1 MKIAYEHLI
10 KFISSRPSIENIS
23 EKLFQLGHEH
33 EIQNNIFDM
42 ELTPNRGDCLSINGL
57 LRDLAVFYE
66 VMPNNDIYTD
76 EIKSFDMG
84 FTNNYPKACPN
95 ISFLKINIQGKISSY
110 KGIFKD
116 YFDDLDVNKNNF
128 FTDVSNYLSYET
140 GQPTHCYDAEKVT
153 SLISLEAST
162 KEYEFKTL
170 VDKTIKLKDEN
181 LVFVQNDE
189 VINLAGVMG
198 GISTACSKDTKSV
211 IVECAYFNPE
221 NVIGQSVKYDIKSDA
236 AYKFERGVDPQCHE
250 NVLRRFLKIVDEHAA
265 IKNVEIFKKDYKI
278 NNLNEIPFNPEN
290 INNILGLSCNSEEF
304 QDYLT
309 KLGFN
314 IDNNKILVPSHRNDI
329 KTENDIAEE
338 IARVIGYNNIPSQ
351 PIKIP
356 KLSGMPPKDSELL
369 EQSIKSLLISE
380 GFFEVINDPFVNH
393 ESNNS
398 IKLDNPLDSSR
409 KNLRINLEKSLIDN
423 LLYNE
428 RRQQDSIKLFEIT
441 DVYYLEKKQV
451 KSKRKLGI
459 ICSGRVGKNYLDF
472 SRKIDNK
479 YLTQILNKFNK
490 KITFNPQLINRDEL
504 ETKLN
509 NKIIYL
515 EINLNDIENYDFKNL
530 NKEILVLD
538 KNNFK
543 KYIPISAF
551 PSSIR
556 DLSFAVADK
565 EKYHDLQN
573 LLLNYKDDL
582 IKEIF
587 IFDFYHNEDKDEVKI
602 GFRFIFQ
609 SNSSTITEAEV
620 NIIMNQIIEKA
631 LSVTSV
637 EIPGLD
643 RQD

>member
-10 KFISSRPSIENIS
+10 KFIPSRPSIENIS
-23 EKLFQLGHEH
+23 EKFFQLGHEH
-33 EIQNNIFDM
+33 EIENNIFDM

-57 LRDLAVFYE
+57 LRDLSVFYE
-66 VMPNNDIYTD
+66 VTPNNDIYTD
-76 EIKSFDMG
+76 DIKSLDINFV
-84 FTNNYPKACPN
+84 NNSPEACPS
-95 ISFLKINIQGKISSY
+95 ISFLKIKIQGEVSAY
-110 KGIFKD
+110 KGIFQD

-128 FTDVSNYLSYET
+128 FTDISNYISYET

-153 SLISLEAST
+153 SLISLETSIE
-162 KEYEFKTL
+162 EYEFKTL
-170 VDKTIKLKDEN
+170 LDKTIKLEDEN

-198 GISTACSKDTKSV
+198 GSGTACSKDTKSV

-221 NVIGQSVKYDIKSDA
+221 NVIGQSIKYDIKSDA
-236 AYKFERGVDPQCHE
+236 AHKFERGVDPLCHE
-250 NVLRRFLKIVDEHAA
+250 KVLRRFLKIVDEHAT
-265 IKNVEIFKKDYKI
+265 IKNVEIFRRDYI
-278 NNLNEIPFNPEN
+278 SHNSTEIPFNIER
-290 INNILGLSCNSEEF
+290 INNILGLSCNSEEL

-314 IDNNKILVPSHRNDI
+314 IDKNKIIAPSYRSDI

-338 IARVIGYNNIPSQ
+338 IARVIGYNNIPTR

-356 KLSGMPPKDSELL
+356 KLSNTSAKNLELL
-369 EQSIKSLLISE
+369 ENNIKTLLISE

-393 ESNNS
+393 ETNNS
-398 IKLDNPLDSSR
+398 IKLDNPLDSGR

-441 DVYYLEKKQV
+441 DVYYIEKKEL

-479 YLTQILNKFNK
+479 YLTNILEKLNK
-490 KITFNPQLINRDEL
+490 KISFNPHLINRDEL

-509 NKIIYL
+509 DKIIYF
-515 EINLNDIENYDFKNL
+515 EIDLNELENYDFDILDKEKFIL
-530 NKEILVLD
+530 N

-543 KYIPISAF
+543 KYIPISSF
-551 PSSIR
+551 PSSVR

-573 LLLNYKDDL
+573 LLLDYKDIL

-587 IFDFYHNEDKDEVKI
+587 VFDFYHNENKDEIKI
-602 GFRFIFQ
+602 GFRFVFQ
-609 SNSSTITEAEV
+609 SNSSTITEGEV
-620 NIIMNQIIEKA
+620 NNIMNEIIEKA
-631 LSVTSV
+631 LSIPSV
-637 EIPGLD
+637 EIPGLK
-643 RQD
+643 R

>member
-10 KFISSRPSIENIS
+10 KFIPSRPSIENIS
-23 EKLFQLGHEH
+23 EKFFQLGHEH
-33 EIQNNIFDM
+33 EIENNIFDM

-57 LRDLAVFYE
+57 LRDLSVFYE
-66 VMPNNDIYTD
+66 VTPNNDIYTD
-76 EIKSFDMG
+76 DIKSLDINFV
-84 FTNNYPKACPN
+84 NNSPEACPS
-95 ISFLKINIQGKISSY
+95 ISFLKIKIQGEVSAY
-110 KGIFKD
+110 KGIFQD

-128 FTDVSNYLSYET
+128 FTDISNYISYET
-140 GQPTHCYDAEKVT
+140 GQPTHCYDAKKVT
-153 SLISLEAST
+153 SLISLETSAE
-162 KEYEFKTL
+162 EYEFKTL
-170 VDKTIKLKDEN
+170 LDKTIKLEDEN

-198 GISTACSKDTKSV
+198 GSSTACSKDTKSV

-221 NVIGQSVKYDIKSDA
+221 NVIGQSIKYDIKSDA
-236 AYKFERGVDPQCHE
+236 AHKFERGVDPLCHE
-250 NVLRRFLKIVDEHAA
+250 KVLRRFLKIVDEHAT
-265 IKNVEIFKKDYKI
+265 IKNVEIFRRDYI
-278 NNLNEIPFNPEN
+278 SHNSTEIPFNIER
-290 INNILGLSCNSEEF
+290 INNILGLSCNSEEL

-314 IDNNKILVPSHRNDI
+314 IDKNKIIAPSYRSDI

-338 IARVIGYNNIPSQ
+338 VARVIGYNNIPTQ

-356 KLSGMPPKDSELL
+356 KLSNTSAKNLELL
-369 EQSIKSLLISE
+369 ENNIKTLLISE

-393 ESNNS
+393 ETNNS
-398 IKLDNPLDSSR
+398 IKLDNPLDSGR

-441 DVYYLEKKQV
+441 DVYYIEKKEL

-479 YLTQILNKFNK
+479 YLTNILEKLNK
-490 KITFNPQLINRDEL
+490 KISFNPHLINRDEL

-509 NKIIYL
+509 DKIIYF
-515 EINLNDIENYDFKNL
+515 EIDLNELENYDFDILDKEKFIL
-530 NKEILVLD
+530 N

-543 KYIPISAF
+543 KYIPISSF
-551 PSSIR
+551 PSSVR
-556 DLSFAVADK
+556 DLSFAVANK

-573 LLLNYKDDL
+573 LLLDYKDIL

-587 IFDFYHNEDKDEVKI
+587 IFDFYHNENKDEIKI
-602 GFRFIFQ
+602 GFRFVFQ
-609 SNSSTITEAEV
+609 SNSSTITEGEV
-620 NIIMNQIIEKA
+620 NNIMNEIIEKA
-631 LSVTSV
+631 LSIPSV
-637 EIPGLD
+637 EIPGLK
-643 RQD
+643 R

>member
-10 KFISSRPSIENIS
+10 KFIPSRPSIENIS
-23 EKLFQLGHEH
+23 EKFFQLGHEH
-33 EIQNNIFDM
+33 EIENNIFDM

-57 LRDLAVFYE
+57 LRDLSVFYE
-66 VMPNNDIYTD
+66 VTPNNEIYTD
-76 EIKSFDMG
+76 DIKSLDINFI
-84 FTNNYPKACPN
+84 NNSPEACPS
-95 ISFLKINIQGKISSY
+95 ISFLKIKIQGEVSAY
-110 KGIFKD
+110 KGIFQD

-128 FTDVSNYLSYET
+128 FTDISNYISYET

-153 SLISLEAST
+153 SLISLETSVE
-162 KEYEFKTL
+162 EYEFKTL
-170 VDKTIKLKDEN
+170 LDKTIKLEDEN

-198 GISTACSKDTKSV
+198 GSSTACSKDTKSV

-221 NVIGQSVKYDIKSDA
+221 NVIGQSIKYDIKSDA
-236 AYKFERGVDPQCHE
+236 AHKFERGVDPLCHE
-250 NVLRRFLKIVDEHAA
+250 KVLRRFLKIVDEHAT
-265 IKNVEIFKKDYKI
+265 IKNVEIFKRDYMSH
-278 NNLNEIPFNPEN
+278 NSTEIPFSIER
-290 INNILGLSCNSEEF
+290 INNILGLSCNSEEL

-314 IDNNKILVPSHRNDI
+314 IDKNKIIAPSYRSDI

-338 IARVIGYNNIPSQ
+338 VARVIGYNNIPTQ

-356 KLSGMPPKDSELL
+356 KLSNTSAKNLELL
-369 EQSIKSLLISE
+369 ENNIKTLLISE

-393 ESNNS
+393 ETNNS
-398 IKLDNPLDSSR
+398 IKLDNPLDSGR

-441 DVYYLEKKQV
+441 DVYYIEKKEL

-472 SRKIDNK
+472 SRKIDSK
-479 YLTQILNKFNK
+479 YLTNILEKFNK
-490 KITFNPQLINRDEL
+490 KISFNPHLINRDEL

-509 NKIIYL
+509 DKIIYL
-515 EINLNDIENYDFKNL
+515 EIDLNELENYDFDILDKEKFIL
-530 NKEILVLD
+530 N

-543 KYIPISAF
+543 KYIPISSF
-551 PSSIR
+551 PSSVR

-565 EKYHDLQN
+565 EKYHDLQK
-573 LLLNYKDDL
+573 LLLDYKDIL

-587 IFDFYHNEDKDEVKI
+587 VFDFYHNENKDEIKI
-602 GFRFIFQ
+602 GFRFVFQ
-609 SNSSTITEAEV
+609 SNSSTITEVEV
-620 NIIMNQIIEKA
+620 NNIMNEIIEKA
-631 LSVTSV
+631 LSIPSV
-637 EIPGLD
+637 EIPGLK
-643 RQD
+643 R

>member
-10 KFISSRPSIENIS
+10 KFIPSRPSIENIS
-23 EKLFQLGHEH
+23 EKFFQLGHEH
-33 EIQNNIFDM
+33 EIENNIFDM

-57 LRDLAVFYE
+57 LRDLSVFYE
-66 VMPNNDIYTD
+66 VTPNNEIYTD
-76 EIKSFDMG
+76 DIKSLDINFI
-84 FTNNYPKACPN
+84 NNSPEACPS
-95 ISFLKINIQGKISSY
+95 ISFLKIKIQGEVSAY
-110 KGIFKD
+110 KGIFQD

-128 FTDVSNYLSYET
+128 FTDISNYISYET

-153 SLISLEAST
+153 SLISLETSVE
-162 KEYEFKTL
+162 EYEFKTL
-170 VDKTIKLKDEN
+170 LDKTIKLEDEN

-198 GISTACSKDTKSV
+198 GSSTACSKDTKSV

-221 NVIGQSVKYDIKSDA
+221 NVIGQSIKYDIKSDA
-236 AYKFERGVDPQCHE
+236 AHKFERGVDPLCHE
-250 NVLRRFLKIVDEHAA
+250 KVLRRFLKIVDEHAT
-265 IKNVEIFKKDYKI
+265 IKNVEIFKRDYMSH
-278 NNLNEIPFNPEN
+278 NSTEIPFSIER
-290 INNILGLSCNSEEF
+290 INNILGLSCNSEEL

-314 IDNNKILVPSHRNDI
+314 IDKNKIIAPSYRSDI

-338 IARVIGYNNIPSQ
+338 VARVIGYNNIPTQ

-356 KLSGMPPKDSELL
+356 KLSNTSAKNLELL
-369 EQSIKSLLISE
+369 ENNIKTLLISE

-393 ESNNS
+393 ETNNS
-398 IKLDNPLDSSR
+398 IKLDNPLDSGR

-441 DVYYLEKKQV
+441 DVYYIEKKEL

-479 YLTQILNKFNK
+479 YLTNILEKFNK
-490 KITFNPQLINRDEL
+490 KISFNPHLINRDEL

-509 NKIIYL
+509 DKIIYL
-515 EINLNDIENYDFKNL
+515 EIDLNELENYDFDILDKEKFIL
-530 NKEILVLD
+530 N

-543 KYIPISAF
+543 KYIPISSF
-551 PSSIR
+551 PSSVR

-573 LLLNYKDDL
+573 LLLDYKDIL

-587 IFDFYHNEDKDEVKI
+587 VFDFYHNENKDEIKI
-602 GFRFIFQ
+602 GFRFVFQ
-609 SNSSTITEAEV
+609 SNSSTITEVEV
-620 NIIMNQIIEKA
+620 NNIMNEIIEKA
-631 LSVTSV
+631 LSIPSV
-637 EIPGLD
+637 EIPGLK
-643 RQD
+643 R

>member
-10 KFISSRPSIENIS
+10 KFIPSRPSIENIS
-23 EKLFQLGHEH
+23 EKFFQLGHEH

-57 LRDLAVFYE
+57 LRDLSVFYE
-66 VMPNNDIYTD
+66 VTPNNEIYTD
-76 EIKSFDMG
+76 DIKSLDINFI
-84 FTNNYPKACPN
+84 NNSQEACPS
-95 ISFLKINIQGKISSY
+95 ISFLKIKIQGEVSAY
-110 KGIFKD
+110 KGIFQD
-116 YFDDLDVNKNNF
+116 YFDDLDINKNNF
-128 FTDVSNYLSYET
+128 FTDISNYISYET

-153 SLISLEAST
+153 SLISLETSVE
-162 KEYEFKTL
+162 EYEFKTL
-170 VDKTIKLKDEN
+170 LDKTIKLEDEN

-198 GISTACSKDTKSV
+198 GSGTACSKDTKSV

-221 NVIGQSVKYDIKSDA
+221 NVIGQSIKYDIKSDA
-236 AYKFERGVDPQCHE
+236 AHKFERGVDPLCHE
-250 NVLRRFLKIVDEHAA
+250 KVLRRFLKIVDEHAT
-265 IKNVEIFKKDYKI
+265 IKNVEIFKRDYI
-278 NNLNEIPFNPEN
+278 SHNSTEIPFSIER
-290 INNILGLSCNSEEF
+290 INNILGLSCNSEEL

-314 IDNNKILVPSHRNDI
+314 IDKNKIIAPSYRSDI

-338 IARVIGYNNIPSQ
+338 VARVIGYNNIPTQ

-356 KLSGMPPKDSELL
+356 KLSNTSAKNLELL
-369 EQSIKSLLISE
+369 ENNIKTLLISE

-393 ESNNS
+393 ETNNS
-398 IKLDNPLDSSR
+398 IKLDNPLDSGR

-441 DVYYLEKKQV
+441 DVYYIDKKEL

-459 ICSGRVGKNYLDF
+459 ICSGRVGKNYQDF

-479 YLTQILNKFNK
+479 YLTNILEKFNK
-490 KITFNPQLINRDEL
+490 KISFNPHLINRDEL

-509 NKIIYL
+509 DKIIYL
-515 EINLNDIENYDFKNL
+515 EIDLYELENYDFDILDKEKFIL
-530 NKEILVLD
+530 N

-543 KYIPISAF
+543 KYIPISSF
-551 PSSIR
+551 PSSVR

-573 LLLNYKDDL
+573 LLLDYKDIL

-587 IFDFYHNEDKDEVKI
+587 VFDFYHNENKDEIKI
-602 GFRFIFQ
+602 GFRFVFQ
-609 SNSSTITEAEV
+609 SNSSTITEGEV
-620 NIIMNQIIEKA
+620 NKIMNEIIEKA
-631 LSVTSV
+631 LSIPSV
-637 EIPGLD
+637 EIPGLK
-643 RQD
+643 R

>member
-10 KFISSRPSIENIS
+10 KFIPSRPSIENIS
-23 EKLFQLGHEH
+23 EKFFQLGHEH
-33 EIQNNIFDM
+33 EIENNIFDM

-57 LRDLAVFYE
+57 LRDLSVFYE
-66 VMPNNDIYTD
+66 VTPNNEIYTD
-76 EIKSFDMG
+76 DIKSLDINFI
-84 FTNNYPKACPN
+84 NNSPEACPS
-95 ISFLKINIQGKISSY
+95 ISFLKIKIQGEVSAY
-110 KGIFKD
+110 KGIFQD

-128 FTDVSNYLSYET
+128 FTDISNYISYET

-153 SLISLEAST
+153 SLISLETSVE
-162 KEYEFKTL
+162 EYEFKTL
-170 VDKTIKLKDEN
+170 LDKTIKLEDEN

-198 GISTACSKDTKSV
+198 GSSTACSKDTKSV

-221 NVIGQSVKYDIKSDA
+221 NVIGQSIKYDIKSDA
-236 AYKFERGVDPQCHE
+236 AHKFERGVDPLCHE
-250 NVLRRFLKIVDEHAA
+250 KVLRRFLKIVDEHAT
-265 IKNVEIFKKDYKI
+265 IKNVEIFKRDYI
-278 NNLNEIPFNPEN
+278 SHNSTEIPFSIER
-290 INNILGLSCNSEEF
+290 INNILGLSCNSEEL

-314 IDNNKILVPSHRNDI
+314 IDKNKIIAPSYRSDI

-338 IARVIGYNNIPSQ
+338 IARVIGYNNIPTR

-356 KLSGMPPKDSELL
+356 KLSNTSAKNLELL
-369 EQSIKSLLISE
+369 ENNIKTLLISE

-393 ESNNS
+393 ETNNS
-398 IKLDNPLDSSR
+398 IKLDNPLDSGR

-441 DVYYLEKKQV
+441 DVYYIDKKEL

-459 ICSGRVGKNYLDF
+459 ICSGRVGKNYQDF

-479 YLTQILNKFNK
+479 YLTNILEKFNK
-490 KITFNPQLINRDEL
+490 KISFNPHLINRDEL

-509 NKIIYL
+509 DKIIYL
-515 EINLNDIENYDFKNL
+515 EIDLYELENYDFDILDKEKFIL
-530 NKEILVLD
+530 N

-543 KYIPISAF
+543 KYIPISSF
-551 PSSIR
+551 PSSVR

-573 LLLNYKDDL
+573 LLLDYKDIL

-587 IFDFYHNEDKDEVKI
+587 VFDFYHNENKDEIKI
-602 GFRFIFQ
+602 GFRFVFQ
-609 SNSSTITEAEV
+609 SNSSTITEGEV
-620 NIIMNQIIEKA
+620 NKIMNEIIEKA
-631 LSVTSV
+631 LSIPSV
-637 EIPGLD
+637 EIPGLK
-643 RQD
+643 R

>member
-10 KFISSRPSIENIS
+10 KFIPSRPSIENIS
-23 EKLFQLGHEH
+23 EKFFQLGHEH

-57 LRDLAVFYE
+57 LRDLSVFYE
-66 VMPNNDIYTD
+66 VTPNNEIYTD
-76 EIKSFDMG
+76 DIKSLDINFV
-84 FTNNYPKACPN
+84 NNSPEACPS
-95 ISFLKINIQGKISSY
+95 ISFLKINIQGEISAY
-110 KGIFKD
+110 KGIFQD

-128 FTDVSNYLSYET
+128 FTDISNYISYET

-153 SLISLEAST
+153 SLISLETSIE
-162 KEYEFKTL
+162 EYEFKTL
-170 VDKTIKLKDEN
+170 LDKTIKLEDEN

-189 VINLAGVMG
+189 VINLAGVIG
-198 GISTACSKDTKSV
+198 GSSTACSKDTKSV

-221 NVIGQSVKYDIKSDA
+221 NVIGQSIKYDIKSDA
-236 AYKFERGVDPQCHE
+236 AHKFERGVDPLCHE
-250 NVLRRFLKIVDEHAA
+250 KVLRRFLKIVDEHAM
-265 IKNVEIFKKDYKI
+265 IKNVEIFKRDYI
-278 NNLNEIPFNPEN
+278 SHNSIEIPFNIER
-290 INNILGLSCNSEEF
+290 INNILGLSYNSEEL

-314 IDNNKILVPSHRNDI
+314 IDNNKIEAPSYRSDI

-338 IARVIGYNNIPSQ
+338 IARVIGYNNIPTQ

-356 KLSGMPPKDSELL
+356 KLSSTPAKNLKLL
-369 EQSIKSLLISE
+369 EQNIKSLLISE

-393 ESNNS
+393 ETNNS
-398 IKLDNPLDSSR
+398 IKLDNPLDSGR

-441 DVYYLEKKQV
+441 DVYYLEKKQL

-479 YLTQILNKFNK
+479 YLTNILNKVNK
-490 KITFNPQLINRDEL
+490 KISFNPHLINRDEL
-504 ETKLN
+504 ETKLS

-515 EINLNDIENYDFKNL
+515 EIDLNELENYDLNTLYKEELIL
-530 NKEILVLD
+530 NK
-538 KNNFK
+538 NTFK
-543 KYIPISAF
+543 KYIPISSF
-551 PSSIR
+551 PSSVR

-565 EKYHDLQN
+565 EKYLDLQD
-573 LLLNYKDDL
+573 LLLDYKDIL

-587 IFDFYHNEDKDEVKI
+587 IFDFYHNEDKDEIKI
-602 GFRFIFQ
+602 GFRFVFQ
-609 SNSSTITEAEV
+609 SNSSTITEKDV
-620 NIIMNQIIEKA
+620 NNIMNEIIEKA
-631 LSVTSV
+631 LTIPSV
-637 EIPGLD
+637 EIPGLK
-643 RQD
+643 R

>member
-10 KFISSRPSIENIS
+10 KFIPSRPSIENIS
-23 EKLFQLGHEH
+23 EKFFQLGHEH
-33 EIQNNIFDM
+33 EIENNIFDM

-57 LRDLAVFYE
+57 LRDLSVFYE
-66 VMPNNDIYTD
+66 VTPNNEIYTD
-76 EIKSFDMG
+76 DIKSLDINFI
-84 FTNNYPKACPN
+84 NNSPEACPS
-95 ISFLKINIQGKISSY
+95 ISFLKIKIQGEVSAY
-110 KGIFKD
+110 KGIFQD

-128 FTDVSNYLSYET
+128 FTDISNYISYET

-153 SLISLEAST
+153 SLISLET
-162 KEYEFKTL
+162 TIEKYEFKTL
-170 VDKTIKLKDEN
+170 LDKTIKLEDEN

-198 GISTACSKDTKSV
+198 GSSTACSKDTKSV

-221 NVIGQSVKYDIKSDA
+221 NVIGQSIKYDIKSDA
-236 AYKFERGVDPQCHE
+236 AHKFERGVDPLCHE
-250 NVLRRFLKIVDEHAA
+250 KVLRRFLKIVDEHAT
-265 IKNVEIFKKDYKI
+265 IKNVEIFKRDYI
-278 NNLNEIPFNPEN
+278 SHNSTEIPFSIER
-290 INNILGLSCNSEEF
+290 INNILGLSCNSEEL

-314 IDNNKILVPSHRNDI
+314 IDKNKIIAPSYRSDI

-338 IARVIGYNNIPSQ
+338 VARVIGYNNIPTQ

-356 KLSGMPPKDSELL
+356 KLSNTSAKNLELL
-369 EQSIKSLLISE
+369 ENNIKTLLISE

-393 ESNNS
+393 ETNNS
-398 IKLDNPLDSSR
+398 IKLDNPLDSGR

-441 DVYYLEKKQV
+441 DVYYIEKKEL

-472 SRKIDNK
+472 SRKIDSK
-479 YLTQILNKFNK
+479 YLTNILEKFNK
-490 KITFNPQLINRDEL
+490 KISFNPHLINRDEL

-509 NKIIYL
+509 DKIIYL
-515 EINLNDIENYDFKNL
+515 EIDLNELENYDFDILDKEKFIL
-530 NKEILVLD
+530 N

-543 KYIPISAF
+543 KYIPISSF
-551 PSSIR
+551 PSSVR

-573 LLLNYKDDL
+573 LLLDYKDIL

-587 IFDFYHNEDKDEVKI
+587 VFDFYHNENKDEIKI
-602 GFRFIFQ
+602 GFRFVFQ
-609 SNSSTITEAEV
+609 SNSSTITEGEV
-620 NIIMNQIIEKA
+620 NNIMNEIIEKA
-631 LSVTSV
+631 LSIPSV
-637 EIPGLD
+637 EIPGLK
-643 RQD
+643 R

>member
-10 KFISSRPSIENIS
+10 KFIPSRPSIENIS
-23 EKLFQLGHEH
+23 EKFFQLGHEH
-33 EIQNNIFDM
+33 EIENNIFDM

-57 LRDLAVFYE
+57 LRDLSVFYE
-66 VMPNNDIYTD
+66 VTPNNEIYTD
-76 EIKSFDMG
+76 DIKSLDINFI
-84 FTNNYPKACPN
+84 NNSPEACPS
-95 ISFLKINIQGKISSY
+95 ISFLKIKIQGEVSAY
-110 KGIFKD
+110 KGIFQD

-128 FTDVSNYLSYET
+128 FTDISNYISYET

-153 SLISLEAST
+153 SLISLETSVE
-162 KEYEFKTL
+162 EYEFKTL
-170 VDKTIKLKDEN
+170 LDKTIKLEDEN

-198 GISTACSKDTKSV
+198 GSGTACSKDTKSV

-221 NVIGQSVKYDIKSDA
+221 NVIGQSIKYDIKSDA
-236 AYKFERGVDPQCHE
+236 AHKFERGVDPLCHE
-250 NVLRRFLKIVDEHAA
+250 KVLRRFLKIVDEHAT
-265 IKNVEIFKKDYKI
+265 IKNVEIFKRDYMSH
-278 NNLNEIPFNPEN
+278 NSTEIPFSIER
-290 INNILGLSCNSEEF
+290 INNILGLSCNSEEL

-314 IDNNKILVPSHRNDI
+314 IDKNKIIAPSYRSDI

-338 IARVIGYNNIPSQ
+338 VARVIGYNNIPTQ

-356 KLSGMPPKDSELL
+356 KLSNTSAKNLELL
-369 EQSIKSLLISE
+369 ENNIKTLLISE

-393 ESNNS
+393 ETNNS
-398 IKLDNPLDSSR
+398 IKLDNPLDSGK

-441 DVYYLEKKQV
+441 DVYYIEKKEL

-459 ICSGRVGKNYLDF
+459 ICSGRVGKNYQDF

-479 YLTQILNKFNK
+479 YLTNILEKFNK
-490 KITFNPQLINRDEL
+490 KISFNPHLINRDEL

-509 NKIIYL
+509 DKIIYL
-515 EINLNDIENYDFKNL
+515 EIDLYELENYDFDILDKEKFIL
-530 NKEILVLD
+530 N

-543 KYIPISAF
+543 KYIPISSF
-551 PSSIR
+551 PSSVR

-573 LLLNYKDDL
+573 LLLDYKDIL

-587 IFDFYHNEDKDEVKI
+587 VFDFYHNENKDEIKI
-602 GFRFIFQ
+602 GFRFVFQ
-609 SNSSTITEAEV
+609 SNSSTITEVEV
-620 NIIMNQIIEKA
+620 NNIMNEIIEKA
-631 LSVTSV
+631 LSIPSV
-637 EIPGLD
+637 EIPGLK
-643 RQD
+643 R

>member
-10 KFISSRPSIENIS
+10 KFIPSRPSIENIS
-23 EKLFQLGHEH
+23 EKFFQLGHEH

-57 LRDLAVFYE
+57 LRDLSVFYE
-66 VMPNNDIYTD
+66 VTPNNEIYTD
-76 EIKSFDMG
+76 DIKSLDINFV
-84 FTNNYPKACPN
+84 NNSPEACPS
-95 ISFLKINIQGKISSY
+95 ISFLKINIQGEISAY
-110 KGIFKD
+110 KGIFQD

-128 FTDVSNYLSYET
+128 FTDISNYISYET

-153 SLISLEAST
+153 SLISLET
-162 KEYEFKTL
+162 TTEEYEFKTL
-170 VDKTIKLKDEN
+170 LDKTIKLEDEN

-198 GISTACSKDTKSV
+198 GSGTACSKDTKSV

-221 NVIGQSVKYDIKSDA
+221 NVIGQSIKYDIKSDA
-236 AYKFERGVDPQCHE
+236 AHKFERGVDPLCHE
-250 NVLRRFLKIVDEHAA
+250 KVLRRFLKIVDEHAT
-265 IKNVEIFKKDYKI
+265 IKNVEIFKRDYI
-278 NNLNEIPFNPEN
+278 SHNSTEIPFSIER
-290 INNILGLSCNSEEF
+290 INNILGLSCNSEEL

-314 IDNNKILVPSHRNDI
+314 IDKNKIIAPSYRSDI

-338 IARVIGYNNIPSQ
+338 VARVIGYNNIPTQ

-356 KLSGMPPKDSELL
+356 KLSTTPAQNLELL
-369 EQSIKSLLISE
+369 EQNIKSLLISE

-393 ESNNS
+393 ETNNS
-398 IKLDNPLDSSR
+398 IKLDNPLDSGR

-441 DVYYLEKKQV
+441 DVYYIDKKEL

-479 YLTQILNKFNK
+479 YLTNILEKFNK
-490 KITFNPQLINRDEL
+490 KISFNPHLISRDEL

-509 NKIIYL
+509 DKIIYL
-515 EINLNDIENYDFKNL
+515 EIDLYELENYDFDILDVEKFIL
-530 NKEILVLD
+530 NKD
-538 KNNFK
+538 NFK
-543 KYIPISAF
+543 KYIPISSF
-551 PSSIR
+551 PSSVR

-573 LLLNYKDDL
+573 LLLDYKDIL

-587 IFDFYHNEDKDEVKI
+587 VFDFYHNENKDEIKI
-602 GFRFIFQ
+602 GFRFVFQ
-609 SNSSTITEAEV
+609 SNSSTITEGEV
-620 NIIMNQIIEKA
+620 NKIMNEIIEKA
-631 LSVTSV
+631 LSIPSV
-637 EIPGLD
+637 EIPGLK
-643 RQD
+643 R

>member
-10 KFISSRPSIENIS
+10 KFIPSRPSIENIS
-23 EKLFQLGHEH
+23 EKFFQLGHEH
-33 EIQNNIFDM
+33 EIENNIFDM

-57 LRDLAVFYE
+57 LRDLSVFYE
-66 VMPNNDIYTD
+66 VTPNNEIYTD
-76 EIKSFDMG
+76 DIKSLDINFI
-84 FTNNYPKACPN
+84 NNSPEACPS
-95 ISFLKINIQGKISSY
+95 ISFLKIKIQGEVSAY
-110 KGIFKD
+110 KGIFQD

-128 FTDVSNYLSYET
+128 FTDISNYISYET

-153 SLISLEAST
+153 SLISLETSVE
-162 KEYEFKTL
+162 EYEFKTL
-170 VDKTIKLKDEN
+170 LDKTIKLEDEN

-198 GISTACSKDTKSV
+198 GSSTACSKDTKSV

-221 NVIGQSVKYDIKSDA
+221 NVIGQSIKYDIKSDA
-236 AYKFERGVDPQCHE
+236 AHKFERGVDPLCHE
-250 NVLRRFLKIVDEHAA
+250 KVLRRFLKIVDEHAT
-265 IKNVEIFKKDYKI
+265 IKNVEIFKRDYMSH
-278 NNLNEIPFNPEN
+278 NSTEIPFSIER
-290 INNILGLSCNSEEF
+290 INNILGLSCNSEEL

-314 IDNNKILVPSHRNDI
+314 IDKNKIIAPSYRSDI

-338 IARVIGYNNIPSQ
+338 IARVIGYNNIPTR

-356 KLSGMPPKDSELL
+356 KLSNTSAKNLELL
-369 EQSIKSLLISE
+369 ENNIKTLLISE

-393 ESNNS
+393 ETNNS
-398 IKLDNPLDSSR
+398 IKLDNPLDSGR

-441 DVYYLEKKQV
+441 DVYYIEKKEL

-472 SRKIDNK
+472 SRKIDSK
-479 YLTQILNKFNK
+479 YLTNILEKFNK
-490 KITFNPQLINRDEL
+490 KISFNPHLINRDEL

-509 NKIIYL
+509 DKIIYL
-515 EINLNDIENYDFKNL
+515 EIDLYELENYDFDILDKEKFIL
-530 NKEILVLD
+530 N

-543 KYIPISAF
+543 KYIPISSF
-551 PSSIR
+551 PSSVR

-573 LLLNYKDDL
+573 LLLDFKDIL

-587 IFDFYHNEDKDEVKI
+587 VFDFYHNENKDEIKI
-602 GFRFIFQ
+602 GFRFVFQ
-609 SNSSTITEAEV
+609 SNSSTITEGEV
-620 NIIMNQIIEKA
+620 NNIMNEIIEKA
-631 LSVTSV
+631 LSIPSV
-637 EIPGLD
+637 EIPGLK
-643 RQD
+643 R

>member
-10 KFISSRPSIENIS
+10 KFIPSRPSIENIS
-23 EKLFQLGHEH
+23 EKFFQLGHEH
-33 EIQNNIFDM
+33 EIENNIFDM

-57 LRDLAVFYE
+57 LRDLSVFYE
-66 VMPNNDIYTD
+66 VTPNNEIYTD
-76 EIKSFDMG
+76 DIKSLDINFI
-84 FTNNYPKACPN
+84 NNSPEACPS
-95 ISFLKINIQGKISSY
+95 ISFLKIKIQGEVSAY
-110 KGIFKD
+110 KGIFQD

-128 FTDVSNYLSYET
+128 FTDISNYISYET

-153 SLISLEAST
+153 SLISLETSVE
-162 KEYEFKTL
+162 EYEFKTL
-170 VDKTIKLKDEN
+170 LDKTIKLEDEN

-198 GISTACSKDTKSV
+198 GSSTACSKDTKSV

-221 NVIGQSVKYDIKSDA
+221 NVIGQSIKYDIKSDA
-236 AYKFERGVDPQCHE
+236 AHKFERGVDPLCHE
-250 NVLRRFLKIVDEHAA
+250 KVLRRFLKIVDEHAT
-265 IKNVEIFKKDYKI
+265 IKNVEIFKRDYMSH
-278 NNLNEIPFNPEN
+278 NSTEIPFSIER
-290 INNILGLSCNSEEF
+290 INNILGLSCNSEEL

-314 IDNNKILVPSHRNDI
+314 IDKNKIIAPSYRSDI

-338 IARVIGYNNIPSQ
+338 IARVIGYNNIPTR

-356 KLSGMPPKDSELL
+356 KLSNTSAKNLELL
-369 EQSIKSLLISE
+369 ENNIKTLLISE

-393 ESNNS
+393 ETNNS
-398 IKLDNPLDSSR
+398 IKLDNPLDSGR

-441 DVYYLEKKQV
+441 DVYYIEKKEL

-472 SRKIDNK
+472 SRKIDSK
-479 YLTQILNKFNK
+479 YLTNILEKFNK
-490 KITFNPQLINRDEL
+490 KISFNPHLINRDEL

-509 NKIIYL
+509 DKIIYL
-515 EINLNDIENYDFKNL
+515 EIDLNELENYDFDILDKEKFIL
-530 NKEILVLD
+530 N

-543 KYIPISAF
+543 KYIPISSF
-551 PSSIR
+551 PSSVR

-565 EKYHDLQN
+565 EKYHDLQK
-573 LLLNYKDDL
+573 LLLDYKDIL

-587 IFDFYHNEDKDEVKI
+587 VFDFYHNENKDEIKI
-602 GFRFIFQ
+602 GFRFVFQ
-609 SNSSTITEAEV
+609 SNSSTITEGEV
-620 NIIMNQIIEKA
+620 NNIMNEIIEKA
-631 LSVTSV
+631 LSIPSV
-637 EIPGLD
+637 EIPGLK
-643 RQD
+643 R

>member
-10 KFISSRPSIENIS
+10 KFIPSRPSIENIS
-23 EKLFQLGHEH
+23 EKFFQLGHEH
-33 EIQNNIFDM
+33 EIENNIFDM

-57 LRDLAVFYE
+57 LRDLSVFYE
-66 VMPNNDIYTD
+66 VTPNNDIYTD
-76 EIKSFDMG
+76 DIKSLDINFV
-84 FTNNYPKACPN
+84 NNSPEACPS
-95 ISFLKINIQGKISSY
+95 ISFLKIKIQGEVSAY
-110 KGIFKD
+110 KGIFQD

-128 FTDVSNYLSYET
+128 FTDISNYISYET
-140 GQPTHCYDAEKVT
+140 GQPTHCYDAKKVT
-153 SLISLEAST
+153 SLISLETSAE
-162 KEYEFKTL
+162 EYEFKTL
-170 VDKTIKLKDEN
+170 LDKTIKLEDEN

-198 GISTACSKDTKSV
+198 GSSTACSKDTKSV

-221 NVIGQSVKYDIKSDA
+221 NVIGQSIKYDIKSDA
-236 AYKFERGVDPQCHE
+236 AHKFERGVDPLCHE
-250 NVLRRFLKIVDEHAA
+250 KVLRRFLKIVDEHAT
-265 IKNVEIFKKDYKI
+265 IKNVEIFRRDYI
-278 NNLNEIPFNPEN
+278 SHNSTEIPFNIER
-290 INNILGLSCNSEEF
+290 INNILGLSCNSEEL

-314 IDNNKILVPSHRNDI
+314 IDKNKIIAPSYRSDI

-338 IARVIGYNNIPSQ
+338 VARVIGYNNIPTQ

-356 KLSGMPPKDSELL
+356 KLSNTSAKNLELL
-369 EQSIKSLLISE
+369 ENNIKTLLIRE

-393 ESNNS
+393 ETNNS
-398 IKLDNPLDSSR
+398 IKLDNPLDSGR

-441 DVYYLEKKQV
+441 DVYYIEKKEL

-479 YLTQILNKFNK
+479 YLTNILEKLNK
-490 KITFNPQLINRDEL
+490 KISFNPHLINRDEL

-509 NKIIYL
+509 DKIIYF
-515 EINLNDIENYDFKNL
+515 EIDLNELENYDFDILDKEKFIL
-530 NKEILVLD
+530 N

-543 KYIPISAF
+543 KYIPISSF
-551 PSSIR
+551 PSSVR

-573 LLLNYKDDL
+573 LLLDYKDIL

-587 IFDFYHNEDKDEVKI
+587 IFDFYHNENKDEIKI
-602 GFRFIFQ
+602 GFRFVFQ
-609 SNSSTITEAEV
+609 SNSSTITEGEV
-620 NIIMNQIIEKA
+620 NNIMNEIIEKA
-631 LSVTSV
+631 LSIPSV
-637 EIPGLD
+637 EIPGLK
-643 RQD
+643 R

>member
-10 KFISSRPSIENIS
+10 KFIPSRPSIENIS
-23 EKLFQLGHEH
+23 EKFFQLGHEH

-57 LRDLAVFYE
+57 LRDLSVFYE
-66 VMPNNDIYTD
+66 VTPNNEIYTD
-76 EIKSFDMG
+76 DIKSLDIDFV
-84 FTNNYPKACPN
+84 NNSPEACPS
-95 ISFLKINIQGKISSY
+95 ISFLKINIQGEISAY
-110 KGIFKD
+110 KGIFQD

-128 FTDVSNYLSYET
+128 FTDISNYISYET

-153 SLISLEAST
+153 SLISLET
-162 KEYEFKTL
+162 TIEEYEFKTL
-170 VDKTIKLKDEN
+170 LDKTIKLEDEN

-198 GISTACSKDTKSV
+198 GSNTACSKDTKSV

-221 NVIGQSVKYDIKSDA
+221 NVIGQSIKYDIKSDA
-236 AYKFERGVDPQCHE
+236 AHKFERGVDPLCHE
-250 NVLRRFLKIVDEHAA
+250 KVLRRFLKIVDEHAT
-265 IKNVEIFKKDYKI
+265 IKNVEIFKRDYI
-278 NNLNEIPFNPEN
+278 SHNSTEIPFSIER

-314 IDNNKILVPSHRNDI
+314 IDKNKIIAPSYRSDI

-338 IARVIGYNNIPSQ
+338 VARVIGYNNIPTQ

-356 KLSGMPPKDSELL
+356 KPSKTSAKNLELL
-369 EQSIKSLLISE
+369 EHNIKTLLISE

-398 IKLDNPLDSSR
+398 IKLDNPLASGR
-409 KNLRINLEKSLIDN
+409 KNLRIILEKSLIDN

-441 DVYYLEKKQV
+441 DVYYIEKKEL

-479 YLTQILNKFNK
+479 YLTNILEKFNK
-490 KITFNPQLINRDEL
+490 KISFNPYLINRDEL

-509 NKIIYL
+509 DKIIYL
-515 EINLNDIENYDFKNL
+515 EIDLNELENYDFDILDKEKFIL
-530 NKEILVLD
+530 N

-543 KYIPISAF
+543 KYIPISSF
-551 PSSIR
+551 PSSVR

-565 EKYHDLQN
+565 EKYLDLQN
-573 LLLNYKDDL
+573 LLLDYKDIL

-587 IFDFYHNEDKDEVKI
+587 VFDFYHNENKDEIKI
-602 GFRFIFQ
+602 GFRFVFQ
-609 SNSSTITEAEV
+609 SNSSTITEGEV
-620 NIIMNQIIEKA
+620 NNIMNEIIEKA
-631 LSVTSV
+631 LSIPSV
-637 EIPGLD
+637 EIPGLK
-643 RQD
+643 R

>member
-10 KFISSRPSIENIS
+10 KFIPSRPSIENIS
-23 EKLFQLGHEH
+23 EKFFQLGHEH

-57 LRDLAVFYE
+57 LRDLSVFYE
-66 VMPNNDIYTD
+66 VTPNNELYTD
-76 EIKSFDMG
+76 DIKFLDIN
-84 FTNNYPKACPN
+84 FINNSPKACPS
-95 ISFLKINIQGKISSY
+95 ISFLKINIQGEISAY
-110 KGIFKD
+110 KGIFQD
-116 YFDDLDVNKNNF
+116 YFDDLEVNKNNF
-128 FTDVSNYLSYET
+128 FTDISNYISYET

-153 SLISLEAST
+153 SLISLET
-162 KEYEFKTL
+162 IIEEYEFKTL
-170 VDKTIKLKDEN
+170 LDKTIKLEDEN

-198 GISTACSKDTKSV
+198 GSSTACSKDTKSV

-221 NVIGQSVKYDIKSDA
+221 NVIGQSIKYDIKSDA
-236 AYKFERGVDPQCHE
+236 AHKFERGVDPLCHE
-250 NVLRRFLKIVDEHAA
+250 KVLRRFLKIVDEHTT
-265 IKNVEIFKKDYKI
+265 IKNVEIFKRDYI
-278 NNLNEIPFNPEN
+278 SHNSIEIPFNIER
-290 INNILGLSCNSEEF
+290 INNILGLSYNSEEL

-314 IDNNKILVPSHRNDI
+314 IDNNKIIAPSYRSDI

-338 IARVIGYNNIPSQ
+338 IARVIGYNNIPIQ

-356 KLSGMPPKDSELL
+356 KLRSTPAKDFELL
-369 EQSIKSLLISE
+369 EQNIKSLLISE

-393 ESNNS
+393 ETNNS
-398 IKLDNPLDSSR
+398 IKLDNPLDSGR

-441 DVYYLEKKQV
+441 DVYYLEKKQL
-451 KSKRKLGI
+451 KNKRKLGI

-479 YLTQILNKFNK
+479 YLTNILDKFNK
-490 KITFNPQLINRDEL
+490 KISFNPYLINRDEL

-515 EINLNDIENYDFKNL
+515 EIDLNELENYNFDTLDKEKLIL
-530 NKEILVLD
+530 N

-543 KYIPISAF
+543 KYIPISSF
-551 PSSIR
+551 PSSVR

-573 LLLNYKDDL
+573 LLLDYKNIL

-587 IFDFYHNEDKDEVKI
+587 IFDFYHNEDKDEIKI
-602 GFRFIFQ
+602 GFRFVFQ
-609 SNSSTITEAEV
+609 SNSSTITEGEV
-620 NIIMNQIIEKA
+620 NNIMNEIIEKA
-631 LSVTSV
+631 LSIPYV
-637 EIPGLD
+637 EIPGLK
-643 RQD
+643 R

>member
-10 KFISSRPSIENIS
+10 KFIPSRPSIENIS
-23 EKLFQLGHEH
+23 EKFFQLGHEH
-33 EIQNNIFDM
+33 EIENNIFDM

-57 LRDLAVFYE
+57 LRDLSVFYE
-66 VMPNNDIYTD
+66 VTPNNEIYTD
-76 EIKSFDMG
+76 DIKSLDINFI
-84 FTNNYPKACPN
+84 NNSPEACPS
-95 ISFLKINIQGKISSY
+95 ISFLKIKIQGEVSAY
-110 KGIFKD
+110 KGIFQD

-128 FTDVSNYLSYET
+128 FTDISNYISYET

-153 SLISLEAST
+153 SLISLETSVE
-162 KEYEFKTL
+162 EYEFKTL
-170 VDKTIKLKDEN
+170 LDKTIKLEDEN

-198 GISTACSKDTKSV
+198 GSSTACSKDTKSV

-221 NVIGQSVKYDIKSDA
+221 NVIGQSIKYDIKSDA
-236 AYKFERGVDPQCHE
+236 AHKFERGVDPLCHE
-250 NVLRRFLKIVDEHAA
+250 KVLRRFLKIVDEHAT
-265 IKNVEIFKKDYKI
+265 IKNVEIFKRDYMSH
-278 NNLNEIPFNPEN
+278 NSTEIPFSIER
-290 INNILGLSCNSEEF
+290 INNILGLSCNSEEL

-314 IDNNKILVPSHRNDI
+314 IDKNKIIAPSYRSDI

-338 IARVIGYNNIPSQ
+338 IARVIGYNNIPTR

-356 KLSGMPPKDSELL
+356 KLSNTSAKNLELL
-369 EQSIKSLLISE
+369 ENNIKTLLISE

-393 ESNNS
+393 ETNNS
-398 IKLDNPLDSSR
+398 IKLDNPLDSGK

-441 DVYYLEKKQV
+441 DVYYIEKKEL

-472 SRKIDNK
+472 SRKIDSK
-479 YLTQILNKFNK
+479 YLTNILEKFNK
-490 KITFNPQLINRDEL
+490 KISFNPHLINRDEL

-509 NKIIYL
+509 DKIIYL
-515 EINLNDIENYDFKNL
+515 EIDLNELENYDFDILDKEKFIL
-530 NKEILVLD
+530 N

-543 KYIPISAF
+543 KYIPISSF
-551 PSSIR
+551 PSSVR

-565 EKYHDLQN
+565 EKYHDLQK
-573 LLLNYKDDL
+573 LLLDYKDIL

-587 IFDFYHNEDKDEVKI
+587 VFDFYHNENKDEIKI
-602 GFRFIFQ
+602 GFRFVFQ
-609 SNSSTITEAEV
+609 SNSSTITEGEV
-620 NIIMNQIIEKA
+620 NNIMNEIIEKA
-631 LSVTSV
+631 LSIPSV
-637 EIPGLD
+637 EIPGLK
-643 RQD
+643 R

>member
-10 KFISSRPSIENIS
+10 KFIPSRPSIENIS
-23 EKLFQLGHEH
+23 EKFFQLGHEH

-57 LRDLAVFYE
+57 LRDLSVFYE
-66 VMPNNDIYTD
+66 VTPNNEIYTD
-76 EIKSFDMG
+76 DIKSLDIDFV
-84 FTNNYPKACPN
+84 NNSPEACPS
-95 ISFLKINIQGKISSY
+95 ISFLKINIQGEISAY
-110 KGIFKD
+110 KGIFQD

-128 FTDVSNYLSYET
+128 FTDISNYISYET

-153 SLISLEAST
+153 SLISLET
-162 KEYEFKTL
+162 TIEEYEFKTL
-170 VDKTIKLKDEN
+170 LDKTIKLEDEN
-181 LVFVQNDE
+181 LVFVHNDE

-198 GISTACSKDTKSV
+198 GSSTACSKDTKSV

-221 NVIGQSVKYDIKSDA
+221 NVIGQSIKYDIKSDA
-236 AYKFERGVDPQCHE
+236 AHKFERGVDPLCHE
-250 NVLRRFLKIVDEHAA
+250 KVLRRFLKIVDEHAT
-265 IKNVEIFKKDYKI
+265 IKNIEIFKKDYI
-278 NNLNEIPFNPEN
+278 SYNSTEIPFSIER
-290 INNILGLSCNSEEF
+290 INNILGLSYNSEEL

-314 IDNNKILVPSHRNDI
+314 IDNNKIVAPSYRSDI

-338 IARVIGYNNIPSQ
+338 VARVIGYNNIPTQ

-356 KLSGMPPKDSELL
+356 KPSNTSAKNL
-369 EQSIKSLLISE
+369 EVLEHNIKTLLISE

-393 ESNNS
+393 ETNNS
-398 IKLDNPLDSSR
+398 IKLDNPLDSGR

-441 DVYYLEKKQV
+441 DVYYIDKKEL

-479 YLTQILNKFNK
+479 YLTNILEKFNK
-490 KITFNPQLINRDEL
+490 KISFNPYLINRDEL

-509 NKIIYL
+509 DKIIYL
-515 EINLNDIENYDFKNL
+515 EIDLNELENYDFDILDKEKFIL
-530 NKEILVLD
+530 N

-543 KYIPISAF
+543 KYIPISSF
-551 PSSIR
+551 PSSVR

-565 EKYHDLQN
+565 EKYLDLQN
-573 LLLNYKDDL
+573 LLLDYKDIL

-587 IFDFYHNEDKDEVKI
+587 VFDFYHNENKDEIKI
-602 GFRFIFQ
+602 GFRFVFQ
-609 SNSSTITEAEV
+609 SNSSTITEGEV
-620 NIIMNQIIEKA
+620 NNIMNEIIEKA
-631 LSVTSV
+631 LSIPSV
-637 EIPGLD
+637 EIPGLK
-643 RQD
+643 R

>member
-10 KFISSRPSIENIS
+10 KFIPSRPSIENIS
-23 EKLFQLGHEH
+23 EKFFQLGHEH
-33 EIQNNIFDM
+33 EIENNIFDM

-57 LRDLAVFYE
+57 LRDLSVFYE
-66 VMPNNDIYTD
+66 VTPNNEIYTD
-76 EIKSFDMG
+76 DIKSLDINFI
-84 FTNNYPKACPN
+84 NNSPEACPS
-95 ISFLKINIQGKISSY
+95 ISFLKIKIQGEVSAY
-110 KGIFKD
+110 KGIFQD

-128 FTDVSNYLSYET
+128 FTDISNFISYET

-153 SLISLEAST
+153 SLISLETSVE
-162 KEYEFKTL
+162 EYEFKTL
-170 VDKTIKLKDEN
+170 LDKTIKLEDEN

-198 GISTACSKDTKSV
+198 GSSTACSKDTKSV

-221 NVIGQSVKYDIKSDA
+221 NVIGQSIKYDIKSDA
-236 AYKFERGVDPQCHE
+236 AHKFERGVDPLCHE
-250 NVLRRFLKIVDEHAA
+250 KVLRRFLKIVDEHAT
-265 IKNVEIFKKDYKI
+265 IKNVEIFKRDYMGH
-278 NNLNEIPFNPEN
+278 NSTEIPFSIER
-290 INNILGLSCNSEEF
+290 INNILGLSCNSEEL

-309 KLGFN
+309 KLGFS
-314 IDNNKILVPSHRNDI
+314 IDKNKIIAPSYRSDI

-338 IARVIGYNNIPSQ
+338 IARVIGYNNIPTR

-356 KLSGMPPKDSELL
+356 KLSNTSAKNLELL
-369 EQSIKSLLISE
+369 ENNIKTLLISE

-393 ESNNS
+393 ETNNS
-398 IKLDNPLDSSR
+398 IKLDNPLDSGK

-441 DVYYLEKKQV
+441 DVYYIEKKEL

-472 SRKIDNK
+472 SRKIDSK
-479 YLTQILNKFNK
+479 YLTNILEKFNK
-490 KITFNPQLINRDEL
+490 KISFNPHLINRDEL

-509 NKIIYL
+509 DKIIYL
-515 EINLNDIENYDFKNL
+515 EIDLNELENYDFDILDKEKFIL
-530 NKEILVLD
+530 N

-543 KYIPISAF
+543 KYIPISSF
-551 PSSIR
+551 PSSVR

-573 LLLNYKDDL
+573 LLLDYKDIL

-587 IFDFYHNEDKDEVKI
+587 VFDFYHNENKDEIKI
-602 GFRFIFQ
+602 GFRFVFQ
-609 SNSSTITEAEV
+609 SNSSTITEVEV
-620 NIIMNQIIEKA
+620 NNIMNEIIEKA
-631 LSVTSV
+631 LSIPSV
-637 EIPGLD
+637 EIPGLK
-643 RQD
+643 R

>member
-10 KFISSRPSIENIS
+10 KFIPSRPSIENIS
-23 EKLFQLGHEH
+23 EKFFQLGHEH
-33 EIQNNIFDM
+33 EIENNIFDM

-57 LRDLAVFYE
+57 LRDLSVFYE
-66 VMPNNDIYTD
+66 VTPNNEIYTD
-76 EIKSFDMG
+76 DIKSLDINFI
-84 FTNNYPKACPN
+84 NNSPEACPS
-95 ISFLKINIQGKISSY
+95 ISFLKIKIQGEVSAY
-110 KGIFKD
+110 KGIFQD

-128 FTDVSNYLSYET
+128 FTDISNYISYET

-153 SLISLEAST
+153 SLISLETSVE
-162 KEYEFKTL
+162 EYEFKTL
-170 VDKTIKLKDEN
+170 LDKTIKLEDEN

-198 GISTACSKDTKSV
+198 GSSTACSKDTKSV

-221 NVIGQSVKYDIKSDA
+221 NVIGQSIKYDIKSDA
-236 AYKFERGVDPQCHE
+236 AHKFERGVDPLCHE
-250 NVLRRFLKIVDEHAA
+250 KVLRRFLKIVDEHAT
-265 IKNVEIFKKDYKI
+265 IKNVEIFKRDYI
-278 NNLNEIPFNPEN
+278 SHNSTEIPFSIER
-290 INNILGLSCNSEEF
+290 INNILGLSCNSEEL

-314 IDNNKILVPSHRNDI
+314 IDKNKIIAPSYRSDI

-338 IARVIGYNNIPSQ
+338 VARVIGYNNIPTQ

-356 KLSGMPPKDSELL
+356 KLSNTSAKNLELL
-369 EQSIKSLLISE
+369 ENNIKTLLISE

-393 ESNNS
+393 ETNNS
-398 IKLDNPLDSSR
+398 IKLDNPLDSGR

-441 DVYYLEKKQV
+441 DVYYIEKKEL

-472 SRKIDNK
+472 SRKIDSK
-479 YLTQILNKFNK
+479 YLTNILEKFNK
-490 KITFNPQLINRDEL
+490 KISFNPHLINRDEL

-509 NKIIYL
+509 DKIIYL
-515 EINLNDIENYDFKNL
+515 EIDLNELENYDFDILDKEKFIL
-530 NKEILVLD
+530 N

-543 KYIPISAF
+543 KYIPISSF
-551 PSSIR
+551 PSSVR

-573 LLLNYKDDL
+573 LLLDYKDIL

-587 IFDFYHNEDKDEVKI
+587 VFDFYHNENKDEIKI
-602 GFRFIFQ
+602 GFRFVFQ
-609 SNSSTITEAEV
+609 SNSSTITEGEV
-620 NIIMNQIIEKA
+620 NNIMNEIIEKA
-631 LSVTSV
+631 LSIPSV
-637 EIPGLD
+637 EIPGLK
-643 RQD
+643 R

>member
-10 KFISSRPSIENIS
+10 KFIPSRPSIENIS
-23 EKLFQLGHEH
+23 EKFFQLGHEH

-57 LRDLAVFYE
+57 LRDLSVFYE
-66 VMPNNDIYTD
+66 VTPNNEIYTD
-76 EIKSFDMG
+76 DIKSLDINFV
-84 FTNNYPKACPN
+84 NNSPEACPS
-95 ISFLKINIQGKISSY
+95 ISFLKINIQGEISAY
-110 KGIFKD
+110 KGIFQD

-128 FTDVSNYLSYET
+128 FTDISNYISYET

-153 SLISLEAST
+153 SLISLET
-162 KEYEFKTL
+162 TIEEYEFKTL
-170 VDKTIKLKDEN
+170 LDKTIKLRDEN

-198 GISTACSKDTKSV
+198 GSSTACSKDTKSV

-221 NVIGQSVKYDIKSDA
+221 NVIGQSIKYDIKSDA
-236 AYKFERGVDPQCHE
+236 AHKFERGVDPLCHE
-250 NVLRRFLKIVDEHAA
+250 KVLRRFLKIVDEHAT
-265 IKNVEIFKKDYKI
+265 IKNIEIFKRDYI
-278 NNLNEIPFNPEN
+278 RHNSTEIPFSIES
-290 INNILGLSCNSEEF
+290 INNILGLSYNSEEME
-304 QDYLT
+304 DYLT

-314 IDNNKILVPSHRNDI
+314 IDNNKIVAPSYRSDI

-338 IARVIGYNNIPSQ
+338 VARVIGYNNIPTQ

-356 KLSGMPPKDSELL
+356 KLSTTPAQNLELL
-369 EQSIKSLLISE
+369 EQNIKSLLISE

-393 ESNNS
+393 ETNNS
-398 IKLDNPLDSSR
+398 IKLDNPLDSRR

-441 DVYYLEKKQV
+441 DVYYLEKKQL
-451 KSKRKLGI
+451 KNKRKLGI
-459 ICSGRVGKNYLDF
+459 ICSGRVGKNYIDF
-472 SRKIDNK
+472 SKKIDNK
-479 YLTQILNKFNK
+479 YLTNILDKFSK
-490 KITFNPQLINRDEL
+490 KISFNPHLINRDEL

-515 EINLNDIENYDFKNL
+515 EIDLNELENYDLETL
-530 NKEILVLD
+530 NKEKLTFN

-543 KYIPISAF
+543 KYIPISSF
-551 PSSIR
+551 PSSVR

-565 EKYHDLQN
+565 EKYLDLQN
-573 LLLNYKDDL
+573 LLLDYKHVL

-587 IFDFYHNEDKDEVKI
+587 IFDFYHNENKDEIKI
-602 GFRFIFQ
+602 GFRFVFQ
-609 SNSSTITEAEV
+609 SNSSTITETDV
-620 NIIMNQIIEKA
+620 NNILNEIIEKA
-631 LSVTSV
+631 LSISSV
-637 EIPGLD
+637 EIPGLK
-643 RQD
+643 R

>member
-10 KFISSRPSIENIS
+10 KFIPSRPSIENIS
-23 EKLFQLGHEH
+23 EKFFQLGHEH
-33 EIQNNIFDM
+33 EIENNIFDM

-57 LRDLAVFYE
+57 LRDLSVFYE
-66 VMPNNDIYTD
+66 ITPNNEIYTD
-76 EIKSFDMG
+76 DIKSLDINFV
-84 FTNNYPKACPN
+84 NNSQEACPS
-95 ISFLKINIQGKISSY
+95 ISFLKIKIQGEVSAY
-110 KGIFKD
+110 KGIFQD

-128 FTDVSNYLSYET
+128 FTDISNYISYET

-153 SLISLEAST
+153 SLISLETSVE
-162 KEYEFKTL
+162 EYEFKTL
-170 VDKTIKLKDEN
+170 LDKTIKLEDEN

-198 GISTACSKDTKSV
+198 GSSTACSKDTKSV

-221 NVIGQSVKYDIKSDA
+221 NVIGQSIKYDIKSDA
-236 AYKFERGVDPQCHE
+236 AHKFERGVDPLCHE
-250 NVLRRFLKIVDEHAA
+250 KVLRRFLKIVDEHAT
-265 IKNVEIFKKDYKI
+265 IKNVEIFKRDYI
-278 NNLNEIPFNPEN
+278 SHNSTEIPFSIER
-290 INNILGLSCNSEEF
+290 INNILGLSCNSEEL

-314 IDNNKILVPSHRNDI
+314 IDKNKIIAPSYRSDI

-338 IARVIGYNNIPSQ
+338 IARVIGYNNIPTR

-356 KLSGMPPKDSELL
+356 KLSNTSAKNLELL
-369 EQSIKSLLISE
+369 ENNIKTLLISE

-393 ESNNS
+393 ETNNS
-398 IKLDNPLDSSR
+398 IKLDNPLDSGR

-441 DVYYLEKKQV
+441 DVYYIEKKEL

-472 SRKIDNK
+472 SRKIDSK
-479 YLTQILNKFNK
+479 YLTNILEKFNK
-490 KITFNPQLINRDEL
+490 KISFNPHLINRDEL

-509 NKIIYL
+509 DKIIYL
-515 EINLNDIENYDFKNL
+515 EIDLNELENYDFDILDKEKFIL
-530 NKEILVLD
+530 N

-543 KYIPISAF
+543 KYIPISSF
-551 PSSIR
+551 PSSVR

-565 EKYHDLQN
+565 EKYHDLQK
-573 LLLNYKDDL
+573 LLLDYKDIL

-587 IFDFYHNEDKDEVKI
+587 VFDFYHNENKDEIKI
-602 GFRFIFQ
+602 GFRFVFQ
-609 SNSSTITEAEV
+609 SNSSTITEGEV
-620 NIIMNQIIEKA
+620 NNIMNEIIEKA
-631 LSVTSV
+631 LSIPSV
-637 EIPGLD
+637 EIPGLK
-643 RQD
+643 R

>member
-10 KFISSRPSIENIS
+10 KFIPSRPSIVNIS
-23 EKLFQLGHEH
+23 EKFFQLGHEH
-33 EIQNNIFDM
+33 EIENNIFDM

-57 LRDLAVFYE
+57 LRDLSVFYE
-66 VMPNNDIYTD
+66 VTPNNEIYTD
-76 EIKSFDMG
+76 DIKSLDINFV
-84 FTNNYPKACPN
+84 NNSQEACPS
-95 ISFLKINIQGKISSY
+95 ISFLKIKIQGEVSAY
-110 KGIFKD
+110 KGIFQD

-128 FTDVSNYLSYET
+128 FTDISNYISYET

-153 SLISLEAST
+153 SLISLETSVE
-162 KEYEFKTL
+162 EYEFKTL
-170 VDKTIKLKDEN
+170 LDKTIKLEDEN

-198 GISTACSKDTKSV
+198 GSSTACSKDTKSV

-221 NVIGQSVKYDIKSDA
+221 NVIGQSIKYDIKSDA
-236 AYKFERGVDPQCHE
+236 AHKFERGVDPLCHE
-250 NVLRRFLKIVDEHAA
+250 KVLRRFLKIVDEHAT
-265 IKNVEIFKKDYKI
+265 IKNVEIFKRDYI
-278 NNLNEIPFNPEN
+278 SHNSTEIPFSIER
-290 INNILGLSCNSEEF
+290 INNILGLSCNSEEL

-314 IDNNKILVPSHRNDI
+314 IDKNKIIVPSYRSDI

-338 IARVIGYNNIPSQ
+338 VARVIGYNNIPTQ

-356 KLSGMPPKDSELL
+356 KLSNTSAKNLELL
-369 EQSIKSLLISE
+369 ENNIKTLLISE

-393 ESNNS
+393 ETNNS
-398 IKLDNPLDSSR
+398 IKLDNPLDSGR

-441 DVYYLEKKQV
+441 DVYYIEKKEL

-479 YLTQILNKFNK
+479 YLTNILEKFNK
-490 KITFNPQLINRDEL
+490 KISFNPHLINRDEL

-509 NKIIYL
+509 DKIIYL
-515 EINLNDIENYDFKNL
+515 EIDLNELENYDFDILDKEKFIL
-530 NKEILVLD
+530 N

-543 KYIPISAF
+543 KYIPISSF
-551 PSSIR
+551 PSSVR

-573 LLLNYKDDL
+573 LLLDYKDIL

-587 IFDFYHNEDKDEVKI
+587 VFDFYHNENKDEIKI
-602 GFRFIFQ
+602 GFRFVFQ
-609 SNSSTITEAEV
+609 SNSSTITEGEV
-620 NIIMNQIIEKA
+620 NNIMNEIIEKA
-631 LSVTSV
+631 LSIPSV
-637 EIPGLD
+637 EIPGLK
-643 RQD
+643 R

>member
-10 KFISSRPSIENIS
+10 KFIPSRPSIENIS
-23 EKLFQLGHEH
+23 EKFFQLGHEH
-33 EIQNNIFDM
+33 EIENNIFDM

-57 LRDLAVFYE
+57 LRDLSVFYE
-66 VMPNNDIYTD
+66 ITPNNEIYTD
-76 EIKSFDMG
+76 DIKSLDINFV
-84 FTNNYPKACPN
+84 NNSQEACPS
-95 ISFLKINIQGKISSY
+95 ISFLKIKIQGEVSAY
-110 KGIFKD
+110 KGIFQD

-128 FTDVSNYLSYET
+128 FTDISNYISYET

-153 SLISLEAST
+153 SLISLETSVE
-162 KEYEFKTL
+162 EYEFKTL
-170 VDKTIKLKDEN
+170 LDKTIKLEDEN

-198 GISTACSKDTKSV
+198 GSGTACSKDTKSV

-221 NVIGQSVKYDIKSDA
+221 NVIGQSIKYDIKSDA
-236 AYKFERGVDPQCHE
+236 AHKFERGVDPLCHE
-250 NVLRRFLKIVDEHAA
+250 KVLRRFLKIVDEHAT
-265 IKNVEIFKKDYKI
+265 IKNVEIFKRDYI
-278 NNLNEIPFNPEN
+278 SHNSTEIPFSIER
-290 INNILGLSCNSEEF
+290 INKILGLSCNSEEL

-314 IDNNKILVPSHRNDI
+314 IDKNKIIAPSYRSDI

-338 IARVIGYNNIPSQ
+338 VARVIGYNNIPTQ

-356 KLSGMPPKDSELL
+356 KLSNTSAKNLELL
-369 EQSIKSLLISE
+369 ENNIKTLLISE

-393 ESNNS
+393 ETNNS
-398 IKLDNPLDSSR
+398 IKLDNPLDSGR

-441 DVYYLEKKQV
+441 DVYYIDKKEL

-479 YLTQILNKFNK
+479 YLTNILEKFNK
-490 KITFNPQLINRDEL
+490 KISFNPHLINRDEL

-509 NKIIYL
+509 DKIIYL
-515 EINLNDIENYDFKNL
+515 EIDLHELENYDFDILDVEKFIL
-530 NKEILVLD
+530 N

-543 KYIPISAF
+543 KYIPISSF
-551 PSSIR
+551 PSSVR

-565 EKYHDLQN
+565 EKYLDLQN
-573 LLLNYKDDL
+573 LLLDYKDIL

-587 IFDFYHNEDKDEVKI
+587 VFDFYHNENKDEIKI
-602 GFRFIFQ
+602 GFRFVFQ
-609 SNSSTITEAEV
+609 SNSSTITEGEV
-620 NIIMNQIIEKA
+620 NKIMNEIIEKA
-631 LSVTSV
+631 LSIPSV
-637 EIPGLD
+637 EIPGLK
-643 RQD
+643 R

>member
-10 KFISSRPSIENIS
+10 KFIPSRPSIENIS
-23 EKLFQLGHEH
+23 EKFFQLGHEH
-33 EIQNNIFDM
+33 EIENNIFDM

-57 LRDLAVFYE
+57 LRDLSVFYE
-66 VMPNNDIYTD
+66 ITPNNEIYTD
-76 EIKSFDMG
+76 DIKSLDINFV
-84 FTNNYPKACPN
+84 NNSQEACPS
-95 ISFLKINIQGKISSY
+95 ISFLKIKIQGEVSAY
-110 KGIFKD
+110 KGIFQD

-128 FTDVSNYLSYET
+128 FTDISNYISYET

-153 SLISLEAST
+153 SLISLETSIE
-162 KEYEFKTL
+162 EYEFKTL
-170 VDKTIKLKDEN
+170 LDKTIKLEDEN

-198 GISTACSKDTKSV
+198 GSNTACSKDTKSV

-221 NVIGQSVKYDIKSDA
+221 NVIGQSIKYDIKSDA
-236 AYKFERGVDPQCHE
+236 AHKFERGVDPLCHE
-250 NVLRRFLKIVDEHAA
+250 KVLRRFLKIVDEHAT
-265 IKNVEIFKKDYKI
+265 IKNVEIFKRDYI
-278 NNLNEIPFNPEN
+278 SHNSTEIPFSIER
-290 INNILGLSCNSEEF
+290 INNILGLSCNSEEL

-314 IDNNKILVPSHRNDI
+314 IDKNKIIAPSYRSDI

-338 IARVIGYNNIPSQ
+338 VARVIGYNNIPTQ

-356 KLSGMPPKDSELL
+356 KLSNTSAKNLELL
-369 EQSIKSLLISE
+369 ENNIKTLLISE

-393 ESNNS
+393 ETNNS
-398 IKLDNPLDSSR
+398 IKLDNPLDSGR

-441 DVYYLEKKQV
+441 DVYYIEKKEL

-479 YLTQILNKFNK
+479 YLTNILEKFNK
-490 KITFNPQLINRDEL
+490 KISFNPHLINRDEL

-509 NKIIYL
+509 DKIIYL
-515 EINLNDIENYDFKNL
+515 EIDLNELENYDFDILDKEKFIL
-530 NKEILVLD
+530 N

-543 KYIPISAF
+543 KYIPISSF
-551 PSSIR
+551 PSSVR

-573 LLLNYKDDL
+573 LLLDYKDIL

-587 IFDFYHNEDKDEVKI
+587 VFDFYHNENKDEIKI
-602 GFRFIFQ
+602 GFRFVFQ
-609 SNSSTITEAEV
+609 SNSSTITEGEV
-620 NIIMNQIIEKA
+620 NKIMNEIIEKA
-631 LSVTSV
+631 LSIPSV
-637 EIPGLD
+637 EIPGLK
-643 RQD
+643 R

>member
-10 KFISSRPSIENIS
+10 KFIPSRPSIENIS
-23 EKLFQLGHEH
+23 EKFFQLGHEH
-33 EIQNNIFDM
+33 EILNNIFDM

-57 LRDLAVFYE
+57 LRDLSVFYE
-66 VMPNNDIYTD
+66 VTPNNEIYTD
-76 EIKSFDMG
+76 DIKSLDIDFV
-84 FTNNYPKACPN
+84 NNSPEACPS
-95 ISFLKINIQGKISSY
+95 ISFLKINIQGEISAY
-110 KGIFKD
+110 KGIFQD

-128 FTDVSNYLSYET
+128 FTDISNYISYET

-153 SLISLEAST
+153 SLISLET
-162 KEYEFKTL
+162 TIEEYEFKTL
-170 VDKTIKLKDEN
+170 LDKTIKLEDEN
-181 LVFVQNDE
+181 LVFVHNDE

-198 GISTACSKDTKSV
+198 GSSTACSKDTKSV

-221 NVIGQSVKYDIKSDA
+221 NVIGQSIKYDIKSDA
-236 AYKFERGVDPQCHE
+236 AHKFEGGVDPLCHE
-250 NVLRRFLKIVDEHAA
+250 KVLRRFLKIVDEHAT
-265 IKNVEIFKKDYKI
+265 IKNIEIFKKDYI
-278 NNLNEIPFNPEN
+278 SYNSTEIPFSIER
-290 INNILGLSCNSEEF
+290 INNILGLSYNSEEL

-314 IDNNKILVPSHRNDI
+314 IDNNKIVAPSYRSDI

-338 IARVIGYNNIPSQ
+338 VARVIGYNNIPTQ

-356 KLSGMPPKDSELL
+356 KPSKTSAKNLELL
-369 EQSIKSLLISE
+369 EHNIKTLLISE

-393 ESNNS
+393 ETNNS
-398 IKLDNPLDSSR
+398 IKLDNPLDSGR

-441 DVYYLEKKQV
+441 DVYYIEKKEL

-472 SRKIDNK
+472 SRKIDNN
-479 YLTQILNKFNK
+479 YLTNILEKFNK
-490 KITFNPQLINRDEL
+490 KISFNPYLINRDEL

-509 NKIIYL
+509 DKIIYL
-515 EINLNDIENYDFKNL
+515 EIDLNELENYDFDILDKEKFIL
-530 NKEILVLD
+530 N

-543 KYIPISAF
+543 KYIPISSF
-551 PSSIR
+551 PSSVR

-565 EKYHDLQN
+565 EKYLDLQN
-573 LLLNYKDDL
+573 LLLDYKDIL

-587 IFDFYHNEDKDEVKI
+587 VFDFYHNENKDEIKI
-602 GFRFIFQ
+602 GFRFVFQ
-609 SNSSTITEAEV
+609 SNSSTITEGEV
-620 NIIMNQIIEKA
+620 NNIMNEIIEKA
-631 LSVTSV
+631 LSIPSV
-637 EIPGLD
+637 EIPGLK
-643 RQD
+643 R

>member
-10 KFISSRPSIENIS
+10 KFIPSRPSIENIS
-23 EKLFQLGHEH
+23 EKFFQLGHEH
-33 EIQNNIFDM
+33 EIENNIFDM

-57 LRDLAVFYE
+57 LRDLSVFYE
-66 VMPNNDIYTD
+66 ITPNNEIYTD
-76 EIKSFDMG
+76 DIKSLDINFV
-84 FTNNYPKACPN
+84 NNSQEACPS
-95 ISFLKINIQGKISSY
+95 ISFLKIKIQGEVSAY
-110 KGIFKD
+110 KGIFQD

-128 FTDVSNYLSYET
+128 FTDISNYISYET

-153 SLISLEAST
+153 SLISLETSVE
-162 KEYEFKTL
+162 EYEFKTL
-170 VDKTIKLKDEN
+170 LDKTIKLEDEN

-198 GISTACSKDTKSV
+198 GSGTACSKDTKSV

-221 NVIGQSVKYDIKSDA
+221 NVIGQSIKYDIKSDA
-236 AYKFERGVDPQCHE
+236 AHKFERGVDPLCHE
-250 NVLRRFLKIVDEHAA
+250 KVLRRFLKIVDEHAT
-265 IKNVEIFKKDYKI
+265 IKNVEIFKRDYI
-278 NNLNEIPFNPEN
+278 SHNSTEIPFSIER
-290 INNILGLSCNSEEF
+290 INNILGLSCNSEEL

-314 IDNNKILVPSHRNDI
+314 IDKNKIIAPSYRSDI

-338 IARVIGYNNIPSQ
+338 VARVIGYNNIPTQ

-356 KLSGMPPKDSELL
+356 KLSNTSAKNLELL
-369 EQSIKSLLISE
+369 ENNIKTLLISE

-393 ESNNS
+393 ETNNS
-398 IKLDNPLDSSR
+398 IKLDNPLDSGR

-441 DVYYLEKKQV
+441 DVYYIDKKEL

-459 ICSGRVGKNYLDF
+459 ICSGRVGKNYQDF

-479 YLTQILNKFNK
+479 YLTNILEKFNK
-490 KITFNPQLINRDEL
+490 KISFNPHLINRDEL

-509 NKIIYL
+509 DKIIYL
-515 EINLNDIENYDFKNL
+515 EIDLNELENYDFDILDKEKFIL
-530 NKEILVLD
+530 N

-543 KYIPISAF
+543 KYIPISSF
-551 PSSIR
+551 PSSVR

-573 LLLNYKDDL
+573 LLLDFKDIL

-587 IFDFYHNEDKDEVKI
+587 VFDFYHNENKDEIKI
-602 GFRFIFQ
+602 GFRFVFQ
-609 SNSSTITEAEV
+609 SNSSTITEGEV
-620 NIIMNQIIEKA
+620 NNIMNEIIEKA
-631 LSVTSV
+631 LSIPSV
-637 EIPGLD
+637 EIPGLK
-643 RQD
+643 R

>member
-10 KFISSRPSIENIS
+10 KFIPSRPSIENIS
-23 EKLFQLGHEH
+23 EKFFQLGHEH

-57 LRDLAVFYE
+57 LRDLSVFYE
-66 VMPNNDIYTD
+66 VTPNNEIYTD
-76 EIKSFDMG
+76 DIKSLDINFV
-84 FTNNYPKACPN
+84 NNSPEACPS
-95 ISFLKINIQGKISSY
+95 ISFLKINIQGEISAY
-110 KGIFKD
+110 KGIFQD

-128 FTDVSNYLSYET
+128 FTDISNYISYET

-153 SLISLEAST
+153 SLISLET
-162 KEYEFKTL
+162 TIEEYEFETL
-170 VDKTIKLKDEN
+170 LDKTIKLEDKN

-198 GISTACSKDTKSV
+198 GSSTACSKDTKSV

-221 NVIGQSVKYDIKSDA
+221 NVIGQSIKYDIKSDA
-236 AYKFERGVDPQCHE
+236 AHKFERGVDPLCHE
-250 NVLRRFLKIVDEHAA
+250 KVLRRFLKIVDEHAT
-265 IKNVEIFKKDYKI
+265 IKNVEIFKKDYKSYNSI
-278 NNLNEIPFNPEN
+278 EIPFNLER
-290 INNILGLSCNSEEF
+290 INNILGLSYNSEEL
-304 QDYLT
+304 QNYLT

-314 IDNNKILVPSHRNDI
+314 IDNNKIVVPSHRSDI

-338 IARVIGYNNIPSQ
+338 IARVIGYNNISTQ

-356 KLSGMPPKDSELL
+356 KLSSTSPKDLELL
-369 EQSIKSLLISE
+369 EQNLKSLLISE
-380 GFFEVINDPFVNH
+380 GFFEVINDPFVDH
-393 ESNNS
+393 ETKNS
-398 IKLDNPLDSSR
+398 IKLDNPLDSGR
-409 KNLRINLEKSLIDN
+409 KNLRVNLEKSLIDN

-441 DVYYLEKKQV
+441 DVYYLEKKQL
-451 KSKRKLGI
+451 KNKRKLGI

-479 YLTQILNKFNK
+479 YLTNILDKFNK
-490 KITFNPQLINRDEL
+490 KISFNPLLINRDEL

-515 EINLNDIENYDFKNL
+515 EIDLNDLENFDFENLDKEKLIL
-530 NKEILVLD
+530 NKS
-538 KNNFK
+538 NFK
-543 KYIPISAF
+543 KYIPISSF

-573 LLLNYKDDL
+573 LLLDYKDNL

-587 IFDFYHNEDKDEVKI
+587 IFDFYHNEDKDEIKI
-602 GFRFIFQ
+602 GFRFVFQ
-609 SNSSTITEAEV
+609 SNSSTITETEV
-620 NIIMNQIIEKA
+620 NNIMEKIIEKA
-631 LSVTSV
+631 LSIPSV
-637 EIPGLD
+637 EIPGLN
-643 RQD
+643 R

>member
-10 KFISSRPSIENIS
+10 KFIPSRPSIENIS
-23 EKLFQLGHEH
+23 EKFFQLGHEH
-33 EIQNNIFDM
+33 EIENNIFDM

-57 LRDLAVFYE
+57 LRDLSVFYE
-66 VMPNNDIYTD
+66 ITPNNEIYTD
-76 EIKSFDMG
+76 DIKSLDINFV
-84 FTNNYPKACPN
+84 NNSQEACPS
-95 ISFLKINIQGKISSY
+95 ISFLKIKIQGEVSAY
-110 KGIFKD
+110 KGIFQD

-128 FTDVSNYLSYET
+128 FTDISNYISYET

-153 SLISLEAST
+153 SLISLETSVE
-162 KEYEFKTL
+162 EYEFKTL
-170 VDKTIKLKDEN
+170 LDKTIKLEDEN

-198 GISTACSKDTKSV
+198 GSGTACSKDTKSV

-221 NVIGQSVKYDIKSDA
+221 NVIGQSIKYDIKSDA
-236 AYKFERGVDPQCHE
+236 AHKFERGVDPLCHE
-250 NVLRRFLKIVDEHAA
+250 KVLRRFLKIVDEHAT
-265 IKNVEIFKKDYKI
+265 IKNVEIFKRDYI
-278 NNLNEIPFNPEN
+278 SHNSTEIPFSIER
-290 INNILGLSCNSEEF
+290 INKILGLSCNSEEL

-314 IDNNKILVPSHRNDI
+314 IDKNKIIAPSYRSDI

-338 IARVIGYNNIPSQ
+338 VARVIGYNNIPTQ

-356 KLSGMPPKDSELL
+356 KLSNTSAKNLELL
-369 EQSIKSLLISE
+369 ENNIKTLLISE

-393 ESNNS
+393 ETNNS
-398 IKLDNPLDSSR
+398 IKLDNPLDSGR

-441 DVYYLEKKQV
+441 DVYYIDKKEL

-472 SRKIDNK
+472 SRKIDSK
-479 YLTQILNKFNK
+479 YLTNILEKFNK
-490 KITFNPQLINRDEL
+490 KISFNPHLINRDEL

-509 NKIIYL
+509 DKIIYL
-515 EINLNDIENYDFKNL
+515 EIDLHELENYDFDILDVEKFIL
-530 NKEILVLD
+530 N

-543 KYIPISAF
+543 KYIPISSF
-551 PSSIR
+551 PSSVR

-573 LLLNYKDDL
+573 LLLDYKDIL

-587 IFDFYHNEDKDEVKI
+587 VFDFYHNENKDEIKI
-602 GFRFIFQ
+602 GFRFVFQ
-609 SNSSTITEAEV
+609 SNSSTITEGEV
-620 NIIMNQIIEKA
+620 NKIMNEIIEKA
-631 LSVTSV
+631 LSIPSV
-637 EIPGLD
+637 EIPGLK
-643 RQD
+643 R

>member
-10 KFISSRPSIENIS
+10 KFIPSRPSIENIS
-23 EKLFQLGHEH
+23 EKFFQLGHEH
-33 EIQNNIFDM
+33 EIENNIFDM

-57 LRDLAVFYE
+57 LRDLSVFYE
-66 VMPNNDIYTD
+66 ITPNNEIYTD
-76 EIKSFDMG
+76 DIKSLDINFV
-84 FTNNYPKACPN
+84 NNSQEACPS
-95 ISFLKINIQGKISSY
+95 ISFLKIKIQGEVSAY

-116 YFDDLDVNKNNF
+116 YFDDLDINKNNF
-128 FTDVSNYLSYET
+128 FTDISNYISYET

-153 SLISLEAST
+153 SLISLETSIE
-162 KEYEFKTL
+162 EYEFKTL
-170 VDKTIKLKDEN
+170 LDKTIKLEDEN

-198 GISTACSKDTKSV
+198 GSGTACSKDTKSV

-221 NVIGQSVKYDIKSDA
+221 NVIGQSIKYDIKSDA
-236 AYKFERGVDPQCHE
+236 AHKFERGVDPLCHE
-250 NVLRRFLKIVDEHAA
+250 KVLRRFLKIVDEHAT
-265 IKNVEIFKKDYKI
+265 IKNVEIFKRDYI
-278 NNLNEIPFNPEN
+278 SHNSTEIPFSIER
-290 INNILGLSCNSEEF
+290 INNILGLSCNSEEL

-314 IDNNKILVPSHRNDI
+314 IDKNKIIAPSYRSDI

-338 IARVIGYNNIPSQ
+338 VARVIGYNNIPTQ

-356 KLSGMPPKDSELL
+356 KLSNTSAKNLELL
-369 EQSIKSLLISE
+369 ENNIKTLLISE

-393 ESNNS
+393 ETNNS
-398 IKLDNPLDSSR
+398 IKLDNPLDSGR

-441 DVYYLEKKQV
+441 DVYYIDKKEL

-459 ICSGRVGKNYLDF
+459 ICSGRVGKNYQDF

-479 YLTQILNKFNK
+479 YLTNILEKFNK
-490 KITFNPQLINRDEL
+490 KISFNPHLINRDEL

-509 NKIIYL
+509 DKIIYL
-515 EINLNDIENYDFKNL
+515 EIDLNELENYDFDILDKEKFIL
-530 NKEILVLD
+530 N

-543 KYIPISAF
+543 KYIPISSF
-551 PSSIR
+551 PSSVR

-573 LLLNYKDDL
+573 LLLDYKDIL

-587 IFDFYHNEDKDEVKI
+587 VFDFYHNENKDEIKI
-602 GFRFIFQ
+602 GFRFVFQ
-609 SNSSTITEAEV
+609 SNSSTITETDV
-620 NIIMNQIIEKA
+620 NNIMNEIIEKA
-631 LSVTSV
+631 LSIPSV
-637 EIPGLD
+637 EIPGLK
-643 RQD
+643 R

>member
-10 KFISSRPSIENIS
+10 KFIPSRPSIENIS
-23 EKLFQLGHEH
+23 EKFFQLGHEH

-57 LRDLAVFYE
+57 LRDLSVFYE
-66 VMPNNDIYTD
+66 VSPNNEIYTD
-76 EIKSFDMG
+76 DIKSLDINFV
-84 FTNNYPKACPN
+84 NNSPEACPS
-95 ISFLKINIQGKISSY
+95 ISFLKINIQGEISAY
-110 KGIFKD
+110 KGIFQD

-128 FTDVSNYLSYET
+128 FTDISNYISYET

-153 SLISLEAST
+153 SLISLET
-162 KEYEFKTL
+162 TIEEYEFKTL
-170 VDKTIKLKDEN
+170 LDKTIKLGDEN

-198 GISTACSKDTKSV
+198 GSSTACSKDTKSV

-221 NVIGQSVKYDIKSDA
+221 NVIGQSIKYDIKSDA
-236 AYKFERGVDPQCHE
+236 AHKFERGVDPLCHE
-250 NVLRRFLKIVDEHAA
+250 KVLRRFLKIVDEHAT
-265 IKNVEIFKKDYKI
+265 IKNIEIFKRDYI
-278 NNLNEIPFNPEN
+278 RHNSTEIPFSIES
-290 INNILGLSCNSEEF
+290 INNILGLSYNSEEME
-304 QDYLT
+304 DYLT

-314 IDNNKILVPSHRNDI
+314 IDNNKIVAPSYRSDI

-338 IARVIGYNNIPSQ
+338 VARVIGYNNIPTQ

-356 KLSGMPPKDSELL
+356 KLSTTPAQNLELL
-369 EQSIKSLLISE
+369 EQNIKSLLISE

-393 ESNNS
+393 ETNNS
-398 IKLDNPLDSSR
+398 IKLDNPLDSRR

-441 DVYYLEKKQV
+441 DVYYLEKKQL
-451 KSKRKLGI
+451 KNKRKLGI
-459 ICSGRVGKNYLDF
+459 ICSGRVGKNYIDF
-472 SRKIDNK
+472 SKKIDNK
-479 YLTQILNKFNK
+479 YLTNILDKFSK
-490 KITFNPQLINRDEL
+490 KISFNPYLINRDEL

-515 EINLNDIENYDFKNL
+515 EIDLNELENYDLETL
-530 NKEILVLD
+530 NKEKLTLN

-543 KYIPISAF
+543 KYIPISSF
-551 PSSIR
+551 PSSVR

-565 EKYHDLQN
+565 EKYLDLQN
-573 LLLNYKDDL
+573 LLLDYKHVL

-587 IFDFYHNEDKDEVKI
+587 IFDFYHNENKDEIKI
-602 GFRFIFQ
+602 GFRFVFQ
-609 SNSSTITEAEV
+609 SNSSTITETDV
-620 NIIMNQIIEKA
+620 NNIMNEIIEKA
-631 LSVTSV
+631 LSIPSV
-637 EIPGLD
+637 EIPGLK
-643 RQD
+643 R

>member
-10 KFISSRPSIENIS
+10 KFIPSRPSIENIS
-23 EKLFQLGHEH
+23 EKFFQLGHEH
-33 EIQNNIFDM
+33 EIENNIFDM

-57 LRDLAVFYE
+57 LRDLSVFYE
-66 VMPNNDIYTD
+66 VTPNNEIYTD
-76 EIKSFDMG
+76 DIKSLDINFI
-84 FTNNYPKACPN
+84 NNSPEACPS
-95 ISFLKINIQGKISSY
+95 ISFLKIKIQGEVSAY
-110 KGIFKD
+110 KGIFQD

-128 FTDVSNYLSYET
+128 FTDISNYISYET

-153 SLISLEAST
+153 SLISLETSVE
-162 KEYEFKTL
+162 EYEFKTL
-170 VDKTIKLKDEN
+170 LDKTIKLEDEN

-198 GISTACSKDTKSV
+198 GSSTACSKDTKSV

-221 NVIGQSVKYDIKSDA
+221 NVIGQSIKYDIKSDA
-236 AYKFERGVDPQCHE
+236 AHKFERGVDPLCHE
-250 NVLRRFLKIVDEHAA
+250 KVLRRFLKIVDEHAT
-265 IKNVEIFKKDYKI
+265 IKNVEIFKRDYMSH
-278 NNLNEIPFNPEN
+278 NSTEIPFSIER
-290 INNILGLSCNSEEF
+290 INNILGLSCNSEEL

-314 IDNNKILVPSHRNDI
+314 IDKNKIIAPSYRSDI

-338 IARVIGYNNIPSQ
+338 IARVIGYNNIPTR

-356 KLSGMPPKDSELL
+356 KLSNTSAKNLELL
-369 EQSIKSLLISE
+369 ENNIKTLLISE

-393 ESNNS
+393 ETNNS
-398 IKLDNPLDSSR
+398 IKLDNPLDSGR

-441 DVYYLEKKQV
+441 DVYYIEKKEL

-472 SRKIDNK
+472 SRKIDSK
-479 YLTQILNKFNK
+479 YLTNILEKFNK
-490 KITFNPQLINRDEL
+490 KISFNPHLINRDEL

-509 NKIIYL
+509 DKIIYL
-515 EINLNDIENYDFKNL
+515 EIDLNELENYDFDILDKEKFIL
-530 NKEILVLD
+530 N

-543 KYIPISAF
+543 KYIPISSF
-551 PSSIR
+551 PSSVR

-565 EKYHDLQN
+565 EKYHDLQK
-573 LLLNYKDDL
+573 LLLDYKDIL

-587 IFDFYHNEDKDEVKI
+587 VFDFYHNENKDEIKI
-602 GFRFIFQ
+602 GFRFVFQ
-609 SNSSTITEAEV
+609 SNSSTITEGEV
-620 NIIMNQIIEKA
+620 NKIMNEIIEKA
-631 LSVTSV
+631 LSIPSV
-637 EIPGLD
+637 EIPGLK
-643 RQD
+643 R

>member
-10 KFISSRPSIENIS
+10 KFIPSRPSIENIS
-23 EKLFQLGHEH
+23 EKFFQLGHEH

-57 LRDLAVFYE
+57 LRDLSVFYE
-66 VMPNNDIYTD
+66 ITPNNEIYTD
-76 EIKSFDMG
+76 DIKSLDINFV
-84 FTNNYPKACPN
+84 NNSQEACPS
-95 ISFLKINIQGKISSY
+95 ISFLKIKIQGEVSAY
-110 KGIFKD
+110 KGIFQD

-128 FTDVSNYLSYET
+128 FTDISNYISYET

-153 SLISLEAST
+153 SLISLETSIE
-162 KEYEFKTL
+162 EYEFKTL
-170 VDKTIKLKDEN
+170 LDKTIKLEDEN

-198 GISTACSKDTKSV
+198 GSNTACSKDTKSV

-221 NVIGQSVKYDIKSDA
+221 NVIGQSIKYDIKSDA
-236 AYKFERGVDPQCHE
+236 AHKFERGVDPLCHE
-250 NVLRRFLKIVDEHAA
+250 KVLRRFLKIVDEHAT
-265 IKNVEIFKKDYKI
+265 IKNVEIFKRDYI
-278 NNLNEIPFNPEN
+278 SHNSTEIPFSIER
-290 INNILGLSCNSEEF
+290 INNILGLSCNSEEL

-314 IDNNKILVPSHRNDI
+314 IDKNKIIAPSYRSDI

-338 IARVIGYNNIPSQ
+338 VARVIGYNNIPTQ

-356 KLSGMPPKDSELL
+356 KLSNTSAKNLELL
-369 EQSIKSLLISE
+369 EHNIKTLLISE

-393 ESNNS
+393 ETNNS
-398 IKLDNPLDSSR
+398 IKLDNPLDSGR

-441 DVYYLEKKQV
+441 DVYYIEKKEL

-459 ICSGRVGKNYLDF
+459 ICSGRVGKNYQDF

-479 YLTQILNKFNK
+479 YLTNILEKFNK
-490 KITFNPQLINRDEL
+490 KISFNPYLINRDEL

-509 NKIIYL
+509 DKIIYL
-515 EINLNDIENYDFKNL
+515 EIDLNELENYDFDILDKEKFIL
-530 NKEILVLD
+530 N

-543 KYIPISAF
+543 KYIPISSF
-551 PSSIR
+551 PSSVR

-573 LLLNYKDDL
+573 LLLDYKDIL

-587 IFDFYHNEDKDEVKI
+587 VFDFYHNENKDEIKI
-602 GFRFIFQ
+602 GFRFVFQ
-609 SNSSTITEAEV
+609 SNSSTITEGEV
-620 NIIMNQIIEKA
+620 NNIMNEIIEKA
-631 LSVTSV
+631 LSIPSV
-637 EIPGLD
+637 EIPGLK
-643 RQD
+643 R

>member
-10 KFISSRPSIENIS
+10 KFIPSRPSIENIS
-23 EKLFQLGHEH
+23 EKFFQLGHEH
-33 EIQNNIFDM
+33 EIENNIFDM

-57 LRDLAVFYE
+57 LRDLSVFYE
-66 VMPNNDIYTD
+66 VTPNNEIYTD
-76 EIKSFDMG
+76 DIKSLDIDFV
-84 FTNNYPKACPN
+84 NNSPEACPS
-95 ISFLKINIQGKISSY
+95 ISFLKINIQGEISAY
-110 KGIFKD
+110 KGIFQD

-128 FTDVSNYLSYET
+128 FTDISNYISYET

-153 SLISLEAST
+153 SLISLETSIE
-162 KEYEFKTL
+162 EYEFKTL
-170 VDKTIKLKDEN
+170 LDKTIKLEDEN

-198 GISTACSKDTKSV
+198 GSGTACSKDTKSV

-221 NVIGQSVKYDIKSDA
+221 NVIGQSIKYDIKSDA
-236 AYKFERGVDPQCHE
+236 AHKFERGVDPLCHE
-250 NVLRRFLKIVDEHAA
+250 KVLRRFLKIVDEHAT
-265 IKNVEIFKKDYKI
+265 IKNVEIFKRDYI
-278 NNLNEIPFNPEN
+278 SHNSTEIPFSIER
-290 INNILGLSCNSEEF
+290 INNILGLSCNSEEL

-314 IDNNKILVPSHRNDI
+314 IDKNKIIAPSYRSDI

-338 IARVIGYNNIPSQ
+338 VARVIGYNNIPTQ

-356 KLSGMPPKDSELL
+356 KLSNTSAKNLELL
-369 EQSIKSLLISE
+369 ENNIKTLLISE

-393 ESNNS
+393 ETNNS
-398 IKLDNPLDSSR
+398 IKLDNPLDSGR

-441 DVYYLEKKQV
+441 DVYYIEKKEL

-459 ICSGRVGKNYLDF
+459 ICSGRVGKNYQDF

-479 YLTQILNKFNK
+479 YLTNILEKFNK
-490 KITFNPQLINRDEL
+490 KISFNPYLINRDEL

-509 NKIIYL
+509 DKIIYL
-515 EINLNDIENYDFKNL
+515 EIDLNELENYDFDILDKEKFIL
-530 NKEILVLD
+530 N

-543 KYIPISAF
+543 KYIPISSF
-551 PSSIR
+551 PSSVR

-565 EKYHDLQN
+565 EKYLDLQN
-573 LLLNYKDDL
+573 LLLDYKDIL

-587 IFDFYHNEDKDEVKI
+587 VFDFYHNENKDEIKI
-602 GFRFIFQ
+602 GFRFVFQ
-609 SNSSTITEAEV
+609 SNSSTITEGEV
-620 NIIMNQIIEKA
+620 NNIMNEIIEKA
-631 LSVTSV
+631 LSIPSV
-637 EIPGLD
+637 EIPGLK
-643 RQD
+643 R